1 VRFEVLTAA
10 AVNITVSFD
19 VMPCS
24 LEKYLPKF
32 CRKRLFDREDGGSTF
47 RAPENY

>member
-10 AVNITVSFD
+10 AVKITVSCD

-24 LEKYLPKF
+24 LENIF
-32 CRKRLFDREDGGSTF
+32 RNFGGRGFDRQDGGSTF
-47 RAPENY
+47 RDPENY